1 MLSFTLKAHCF
12 GLRFDSA
19 YILIRCLFYPFPSGF
34 CFQNILASISY
45 EVLQS
50 TTKLLSY
57 PSFYLSLFRFDSI
70 RFVSFHFI
78 SFHFISFRFI
88 SFHFI
93 SSHLISSHFV
103 SIRSFSLLCI
113 PRFMHRTISFGMSF
127 FFIIVFF
134 PPPPSLSLFSLES
147 LSVGGFV
154 QMESSSFPL
163 EFDLLL

>member
-93 SSHLISSHFV
+93 SSHLISSHLISFHLI
-103 SIRSFSLLCI
+103 SFRFDRSPCCVFHDLCI
-113 PRFMHRTISFGMSF
+113 ERLVLVCLF
-127 FFIIVFF
+127 FLLLFSS
-134 PPPPSLSLFSLES
+134 PPPPLSLFSLWRAS
-147 LSVGGFV
+147 AWVGLFRW
-154 QMESSSFPL
+154 SPRLFH
-163 EFDLLL
+163 